1 MKNIIIACLFLFAFN
16 SASYTQGQQDPE
28 ITSQE
33 LQEHI
38 EFLAS
43 DELEGRKAGTKY
55 AELAAAYIRDQLKDA
70 GLELIGNDG
79 FQTYDLV
86 IDVRAGENNLL
97 STQTTDYVFEED
109 FMPYPFSQNASVE
122 AGLVFAGYGFEIDN
136 EKLRWNDYQ
145 DLDVENKWV
154 MILRGDPEPD
164 NDESV
169 FINFSGIR
177 NKVLTAKD
185 HGAAGVLV
193 VSGPAFSEEDKLISL
208 YYDKTQSNA
217 GIPVI
222 NISRK
227 VADDLMAGEER
238 RIADLENSINEN
250 MQPVSFSIDAILNA
264 RTDLIL
270 KKVVDHNVVAMLQ
283 GHDPELKD
291 QYVVIGAHY
300 DHLGMGGPGSSSRI
314 QDTTG
319 IHNGADDNASGVAG
333 IIEIA
338 EKVAAKGDLKR
349 SLVVI
354 AFGAEEMGL
363 IGSKYFTANP
373 LVELQNINA
382 MINFDMIGRLDTAK
396 RSLSVSG
403 TGTALES
410 EEMLDELKEVYELE
424 LSYSPE
430 GFGPSDHAAFY
441 AEEIPVFFISTGAHE
456 DYHTPDD
463 DADRLNYQ
471 GQKSVSDFAFSL
483 VEDLLNRGEALT
495 FQEAG
500 PKRQVGYRNR
510 LKVTFGIMPDFA
522 SDSNEGLG
530 VGGVTKGKPA
540 DRAGM
545 QKGDVIIAINGKS
558 VGNIYDYMN
567 RLKKLEPGQ
576 VVNVDV
582 MREGKKKVLI
592 LQL

>member
-1 MKNIIIACLFLFAFN
+1 MKKYIISLFVLFICNTVVYAQN
-16 SASYTQGQQDPE
+16 QPDPE
-28 ITSQE
+28 ITGQE
-33 LQEHI
+33 LQEHV

-43 DELEGRKAGTKY
+43 DALQGRKAGTGY
-55 AELAAAYIRDQLKDA
+55 AEKAADYIRGQLKNA
-70 GLELIGNDG
+70 GLKLLGENGY
-79 FQTYDLV
+79 QTYDLV
-86 IDVRAGENNLL
+86 IDVRAGDNNLL
-97 STQTTDYVFEED
+97 STETNGYVFEED
-109 FMPYPFSQNASVE
+109 FIPYPFSQNARLE
-122 AGLVFAGYGFEIDN
+122 AGVVFAGYGFEIDN
-136 EKLRWNDYQ
+136 EQLQWNDYQ
-145 DLDVENKWV
+145 NLKAENKWV
-154 MILRGDPEPD
+154 MILRGDPQPD
-164 NDESV
+164 NDESA

-193 VSGPAFSEEDKLISL
+193 VSGPIFSEEDKLITL

-227 VADDLMAGEER
+227 VADDLLAGEGKT
-238 RIADLENSINEN
+238 IAELEKSINDN
-250 MQPVSFSIDAILNA
+250 MQPASFSTDAMLDATTN
-264 RTDLIL
+264 LIL
-270 KKVVDHNVVAMLQ
+270 KKVVDHNVAAVLE
-283 GHDPELKD
+283 GNDPVLKD
-291 QYVVIGAHY
+291 HFVVIGAHY

-333 IIEIA
+333 ILEIA
-338 EKVAAKGDLKR
+338 GKIAANNDSKR

-363 IGSKYFTANP
+363 IGSKYFTAHP
-373 LVELQNINA
+373 LVELKKIDA
-382 MINFDMIGRLDTAK
+382 MINFDMIGRLDTAS
-396 RSLSVSG
+396 RSVSVSG
-403 TGTALES
+403 TGTARES
-410 EEMLDELKEVYELE
+410 EGLLDELKETYDLA

-430 GFGPSDHAAFY
+430 GYGPSDHAAFY

-456 DYHTPDD
+456 DYHTPAD
-463 DADRLNYQ
+463 DADRLNFA
-471 GQKSVSDFAFSL
+471 GQEQVSEFACAL
-483 VEDLLNRGEALT
+483 VENLLNRSEALT

-510 LKVTFGIMPDFA
+510 LKVTFGIMPDFT

-530 VGGVTKGKPA
+530 VGGVTNGKPA

-545 QKGDVIIAINGKS
+545 EKGDVIVAINGKS